1 MTASMIGFGLLALVL
16 LGSALGVVLTRN
28 LVHSVL
34 FLALT
39 LVATAGLYLFLEAQF
54 LAGVQVLLYA
64 GGVAVLTIF
73 AVMLTRKS
81 DAGPALHD
89 SHGLLRGGLAAG
101 GIGLVLAAFILRSPA
116 VLAPAK
122 VAAIADLGKGFLG
135 EYLLPFEV
143 LSVLLVGV
151 MVGAIVIARKED
163 A

>member
-1 MTASMIGFGLLALVL
+1 MTAQMIGFGLLALVL

-39 LVATAGLYLFLEAQF
+39 LVATAGVYLFLEAEF

-73 AVMLTRKS
+73 AVMLTRRPDS
-81 DAGPALHD
+81 GPTLHE
-89 SHGLLRGGLAAG
+89 SHGLVRGGVAAG
-101 GIGLVLAAFILRSPA
+101 GVGLLLAAFIARSPE
-116 VLAPAK
+116 LSAPAK
-122 VAAIADLGKGFLG
+122 VATIADLGRGFLG
-135 EYLLPFEV
+135 EYLLAFEV
-143 LSVLLVGV
+143 LSVLLLAV
-151 MVGAIVIARKED
+151 MIGAIVIARKED